1 MGKYKKLVAFS
12 VMEEDENTGDI
23 YFAKSDIEARKRGA
37 DEFADGEIS
46 YVTCRRAQ
54 WADKFAPGPV
64 PFSAKFEQGWWVEC
78 SGCGVT
84 IQEGGYDSK
93 GNEIDFEIVEV
104 GDAVY
109 CTPACRERRL
119 ADDAKVDAVKKA
131 TIAELTARLLQI
143 IPGAAVSAEGHV
155 YVPRG
160 TLVAKEGCV
169 YFTFP
174 GTQHG
179 SASYRFSEIGEVPT
193 VMVPFGDV
201 AAFQTWR
208 EAGYPAAT
216 EAI

>member
-119 ADDAKVDAVKKA
+119 AGAVPVADWPRILDEPVQIFVEHETLQWCRAEDADDRRGWCDAYWTDFNGGGWVWHGICGRVTHVRPRVVD
-131 TIAELTARLLQI
+131 E
-143 IPGAAVSAEGHV
+143 AA
-155 YVPRG
+155 
-160 TLVAKEGCV
+160 
-169 YFTFP
+169 
-174 GTQHG
+174 
-179 SASYRFSEIGEVPT
+179 
-193 VMVPFGDV
+193 
-201 AAFQTWR
+201 
-208 EAGYPAAT
+208 
-216 EAI
+216 